1 MQRRDV
7 RRVFRHVEGDA
18 HMGLGPQVINLV
30 RPDLGQKPGE
40 HGAVRQVAVVEEE
53 PPPGVV
59 GILIE

>member
-1 MQRRDV
+1 
-7 RRVFRHVEGDA
+7 
-18 HMGLGPQVINLV
+18 MGLGPQVINLV